1 MSAYME
7 TEIKDIEN
15 VVIVGS
21 GPAGYTAALYTSRA
35 DLNPLVIEGF
45 AWGGLLQ
52 QTTDVENYPGYPEGV
67 LGPVMMQEFRDQ
79 AARFGTRF
87 ITDDATKIE
96 LAREPGGVHTV
107 HIGSTEIKARAVILA
122 MGAEPKKLGVP
133 GEDELAARGVSYCAT
148 CDAAFFRGKQTIVVG
163 GGDTAMEDATF
174 LSKFADRVGIVHRRP
189 EFRASAIML
198 DRARDKGNIDLV
210 TPYVV
215 KSFDAGADGALEQ
228 VTLENTQDGS
238 ERELPVTGAF
248 VAIGHRPNSHLLEGQ
263 LELDEE
269 GYVSVEGRS
278 TRTKLPGVFAA
289 GDLTDRVYRQ
299 AVTAAGTG
307 CMAALDAEAYL
318 RDTPI
323 DAEAHWAPEPDK
335 VEAAAES
342 AAS

>member
-1 MSAYME
+1 
-7 TEIKDIEN
+7 
-15 VVIVGS
+15 
-21 GPAGYTAALYTSRA
+21 
-35 DLNPLVIEGF
+35 
-45 AWGGLLQ
+45 
-52 QTTDVENYPGYPEGV
+52 
-67 LGPVMMQEFRDQ
+67 
-79 AARFGTRF
+79 
-87 ITDDATKIE
+87 
-96 LAREPGGVHTV
+96 
-107 HIGSTEIKARAVILA
+107 
-122 MGAEPKKLGVP
+122 
-133 GEDELAARGVSYCAT
+133 
-148 CDAAFFRGKQTIVVG
+148 
-163 GGDTAMEDATF
+163 MEDATF

-198 DRARDKGNIDLV
+198 DRAREKDNIDLV

-228 VTLENTQDGS
+228 VTLENTEDGS
-238 ERELPVTGAF
+238 ERGLPVTGAF
-248 VAIGHRPNSHLLEGQ
+248 VAIGHRPNSHLVEGQ

-269 GYVSVEGRS
+269 GYVLVEGRS
-278 TRTKLPGVFAA
+278 TRTRLPGVFAA

-323 DAEAHWAPEPDK
+323 DAEAHWAPEPDR

>member
-1 MSAYME
+1 MSVGS
-7 TEIKDIEN
+7 KDIEN

-35 DLNPLVIEGF
+35 DLNPLAIEGF

-52 QTTDVENYPGYPEGV
+52 QTTDVENYPGYPQGV
-67 LGPVMMQEFRDQ
+67 TGPQMMQDLRDQ
-79 AARFGTRF
+79 AERFGTRY

-96 LAREPGGVHTV
+96 LSSEDGGIHVVHV
-107 HIGSTEIKARAVILA
+107 GDEEIRTRSVILA

-133 GEDELAARGVSYCAT
+133 GEAELAARGVSYCAT
-148 CDAAFFRGKQTIVVG
+148 CDAAFFRDCNTIVVG

-174 LSKFADRVGIVHRRP
+174 LSKFAGKVSIVHRRP

-198 DRARDKGNIDLV
+198 DRAKKSDNIELV

-215 KSFDAGADGALEQ
+215 QSFEPGENGSLGKA
-228 VTLENTQDGS
+228 VLENTEDGS
-238 ERELPVTGAF
+238 TKELPITGAF
-248 VAIGHRPNSHLLEGQ
+248 VAIGHKPNSHLVEGQ
-263 LELDEE
+263 VDMDEDS
-269 GYVSVEGRS
+269 YVLVEGRS
-278 TRTKLPGVFAA
+278 TRTRRPGVFAA

-323 DAEAHWAPEPDK
+323 DAEAHWEPDADRI
-335 VEAAAES
+335 EAAAES
-342 AAS
+342 AAQSR